1 MPSRSLTDGMTIQ
14 PTHAA
19 DDAAPRG
26 AASTTG
32 RVAVPVPSE
41 PISSASAPHVAS
53 PATPPSPAAPPSPVS
68 SHPRLDA
75 MIASAPSV
83 SDAAAGVHPHPDGIH
98 ASSESPLIFPL
109 PPLDGEAWTHPLF
122 PGEHSASGPQG
133 VAPPV
138 QVAPPPA
145 QSRVVDVLAA
155 LVIDLA
161 VLVLL
166 GYLVA
171 RGHLRID
178 FAGLMALVGLVL
190 HHRRAVPVIP
200 RLFPK

>member
-32 RVAVPVPSE
+32 RVAVPVPSD
-41 PISSASAPHVAS
+41 PISSASAPHIAEL
-53 PATPPSPAAPPSPVS
+53 TPAASRSPVS

-133 VAPPV
+133 IAPPV
-138 QVAPPPA
+138 QVTPPPP

-161 VLVLL
+161 VLGLL
-166 GYLVA
+166 GYLVS

-178 FAGLMALVGLVL
+178 FAGIMALVGLVL
-190 HHRRAVPVIP
+190 HHRRAVPVLP
-200 RLFPK
+200 RLFPR

>member
-1 MPSRSLTDGMTIQ
+1 MPSRFSRDTDGTTTT
-14 PTHAA
+14 PTT
-19 DDAAPRG
+19 AAPADVG
-26 AASTTG
+26 AAL
-32 RVAVPVPSE
+32 
-41 PISSASAPHVAS
+41 
-53 PATPPSPAAPPSPVS
+53 SPAAS

-75 MIASAPSV
+75 MIAHAPSV
-83 SDAAAGVHPHPDGIH
+83 ADAAAGVHPHPDGADG
-98 ASSESPLIFPL
+98 ASGNTPLVFPL

-133 VAPPV
+133 VASPV
-138 QVAPPPA
+138 QAPPSPA

-161 VLVLL
+161 VLALL

-200 RLFPK
+200 RLFLK

>member
-32 RVAVPVPSE
+32 RVAVPVPSD
-41 PISSASAPHVAS
+41 PISSASAPHIAEL
-53 PATPPSPAAPPSPVS
+53 TPAASPVS

-138 QVAPPPA
+138 QVTPPPA
-145 QSRVVDVLAA
+145 QNRVVDVLAA

-161 VLVLL
+161 VLGLL
-166 GYLVA
+166 GYLVS

-178 FAGLMALVGLVL
+178 FAGIMALVGLVL
-190 HHRRAVPVIP
+190 HHRRAVPVLP
-200 RLFPK
+200 RLFPR

>member
-1 MPSRSLTDGMTIQ
+1 MPNRTSRTPNTDGTTTT
-14 PTHAA
+14 PTA
-19 DDAAPRG
+19 
-26 AASTTG
+26 
-32 RVAVPVPSE
+32 
-41 PISSASAPHVAS
+41 
-53 PATPPSPAAPPSPVS
+53 S

-75 MIASAPSV
+75 MIAAAPSV
-83 SDAAAGVHPHPDGIH
+83 SDAAAGAPPHPDGRTS
-98 ASSESPLIFPL
+98 ASNESPLVFPL

-122 PGEHSASGPQG
+122 P
-133 VAPPV
+133 PPST
-138 QVAPPPA
+138 APPPAA

-161 VLVLL
+161 VLGLL

-190 HHRRAVPVIP
+190 HHRRAVPVLP
-200 RLFPK
+200 RLFPR

>member
-1 MPSRSLTDGMTIQ
+1 MPDRTSRTPNTDGTTTT
-14 PTHAA
+14 PTA
-19 DDAAPRG
+19 
-26 AASTTG
+26 
-32 RVAVPVPSE
+32 
-41 PISSASAPHVAS
+41 
-53 PATPPSPAAPPSPVS
+53 S

-75 MIASAPSV
+75 MIAAAPSV
-83 SDAAAGVHPHPDGIH
+83 SDAAAGAPPHPDGRTS
-98 ASSESPLIFPL
+98 ASNESPLVFPL

-122 PGEHSASGPQG
+122 PPPSEHSGSGPHG
-133 VAPPV
+133 VAPPST
-138 QVAPPPA
+138 APPPAA

-161 VLVLL
+161 VLGLL

-190 HHRRAVPVIP
+190 HHRRAVPVLP
-200 RLFPK
+200 RLFPR

>member
-32 RVAVPVPSE
+32 RVAVPVPSDLSTT
-41 PISSASAPHVAS
+41 PISSASAPHVAEL
-53 PATPPSPAAPPSPVS
+53 TPTASRSPVS

-138 QVAPPPA
+138 QVTPPPP

-161 VLVLL
+161 VLGLL
-166 GYLVA
+166 GYLVS

-178 FAGLMALVGLVL
+178 FAGIMALVGLVL
-190 HHRRAVPVIP
+190 HHRRAVPVLP
-200 RLFPK
+200 RLFPR

>member
-32 RVAVPVPSE
+32 RVAVPVSSDLSTT
-41 PISSASAPHVAS
+41 PISSASAPLVAELTLT
-53 PATPPSPAAPPSPVS
+53 ASPVS

-83 SDAAAGVHPHPDGIH
+83 SDAVAGVHPHPDGIH

-138 QVAPPPA
+138 QVTPPPP

-161 VLVLL
+161 VLGLL
-166 GYLVA
+166 GYLVS

-178 FAGLMALVGLVL
+178 FAGIMALVGLVL
-190 HHRRAVPVIP
+190 HHRRAVPVLP
-200 RLFPK
+200 RLFPR

>member
-32 RVAVPVPSE
+32 RVAVPVPSD
-41 PISSASAPHVAS
+41 PISSASAPHVAEL
-53 PATPPSPAAPPSPVS
+53 TPTASRSPVS

-109 PPLDGEAWTHPLF
+109 PPLDGGAWTHPLF

-133 VAPPV
+133 VAPV
-138 QVAPPPA
+138 QVTPPPA
-145 QSRVVDVLAA
+145 QNRVVDVLAA

-161 VLVLL
+161 VLTLL
-166 GYLVA
+166 GYLVS

-178 FAGLMALVGLVL
+178 FAGIMALVGLVL
-190 HHRRAVPVIP
+190 HHRRAVPVLP
-200 RLFPK
+200 RLFPR

>member
-1 MPSRSLTDGMTIQ
+1 
-14 PTHAA
+14 
-19 DDAAPRG
+19 
-26 AASTTG
+26 
-32 RVAVPVPSE
+32 
-41 PISSASAPHVAS
+41 
-53 PATPPSPAAPPSPVS
+53 
-68 SHPRLDA
+68 

-122 PGEHSASGPQG
+122 PPPSEHSGSGPQG
-133 VAPPV
+133 VAPPST
-138 QVAPPPA
+138 APPPAA
-145 QSRVVDVLAA
+145 QSRVVDVL
-155 LVIDLA
+155 VIDLA
-161 VLVLL
+161 VLGLL

>member
-19 DDAAPRG
+19 DDAAPHD

-41 PISSASAPHVAS
+41 PVSSASAPHVAS
-53 PATPPSPAAPPSPVS
+53 LPPAAPPSPVS

-109 PPLDGEAWTHPLF
+109 PPLDGAAWAHPLF

-138 QVAPPPA
+138 QATPPA

-161 VLVLL
+161 VLGLL

-190 HHRRAVPVIP
+190 HHRRAVPVLP
-200 RLFPK
+200 RLFPR

>member
-1 MPSRSLTDGMTIQ
+1 MTIQ

-32 RVAVPVPSE
+32 RVAVSVSSDPSMT
-41 PISSASAPHVAS
+41 PISSASAPPLAAMSLAAS
-53 PATPPSPAAPPSPVS
+53 PSLVS

-83 SDAAAGVHPHPDGIH
+83 TDAAAGVHPHPDGIH

-138 QVAPPPA
+138 QVTPPPA
-145 QSRVVDVLAA
+145 QNRVVDVLAA

-161 VLVLL
+161 VLGLL
-166 GYLVA
+166 GYLVS

-178 FAGLMALVGLVL
+178 FAGIMALVGLVL
-190 HHRRAVPVIP
+190 HHRRAVPVLP
-200 RLFPK
+200 RLFPR

>member
-32 RVAVPVPSE
+32 RVAVPVPSDLSTT
-41 PISSASAPHVAS
+41 PISSASAPHVSA
-53 PATPPSPAAPPSPVS
+53 PPAAPPSPVS

-133 VAPPV
+133 VAPV
-138 QVAPPPA
+138 QVTPPPP
-145 QSRVVDVLAA
+145 QNRTVDVLAA

-161 VLVLL
+161 VLGLL
-166 GYLVA
+166 GYLVS

-178 FAGLMALVGLVL
+178 FAGIMALVGLVL
-190 HHRRAVPVIP
+190 HHRRAVPVLP
-200 RLFPK
+200 RLFPR

>member
-1 MPSRSLTDGMTIQ
+1 MPDRTSRTPNTDGTTTT
-14 PTHAA
+14 PTA
-19 DDAAPRG
+19 
-26 AASTTG
+26 
-32 RVAVPVPSE
+32 
-41 PISSASAPHVAS
+41 
-53 PATPPSPAAPPSPVS
+53 S

-75 MIASAPSV
+75 MIAAAPSV
-83 SDAAAGVHPHPDGIH
+83 SDAAAGAPPHPDGRTS
-98 ASSESPLIFPL
+98 ASNESPLVFPL

-122 PGEHSASGPQG
+122 PPPSKHSGSGPQG
-133 VAPPV
+133 VAPPSA
-138 QVAPPPA
+138 APPPAA

-161 VLVLL
+161 VLGLL

-190 HHRRAVPVIP
+190 HHRRAVPVLP
-200 RLFPK
+200 RLFPR

>member
-1 MPSRSLTDGMTIQ
+1 MTIQ

-19 DDAAPRG
+19 DDAAPHG

-41 PISSASAPHVAS
+41 PISSASAP
-53 PATPPSPAAPPSPVS
+53 PAAAPPSPVS

-109 PPLDGEAWTHPLF
+109 PPLDGAAWTHPLF

-138 QVAPPPA
+138 QATPPPA
-145 QSRVVDVLAA
+145 QNRVVDVLAA

-161 VLVLL
+161 VLGLL
-166 GYLVA
+166 GYLVS

-178 FAGLMALVGLVL
+178 FAGIMALVGLIL
-190 HHRRAVPVIP
+190 HHRRAVPVLP
-200 RLFPK
+200 RLFPR

>member
-1 MPSRSLTDGMTIQ
+1 
-14 PTHAA
+14 
-19 DDAAPRG
+19 
-26 AASTTG
+26 
-32 RVAVPVPSE
+32 
-41 PISSASAPHVAS
+41 
-53 PATPPSPAAPPSPVS
+53 
-68 SHPRLDA
+68 

-109 PPLDGEAWTHPLF
+109 PPLDGAAWTHPLF
-122 PGEHSASGPQG
+122 PGEHGASGPQG
-133 VAPPV
+133 VAPV
-138 QVAPPPA
+138 QVTPPPA

-161 VLVLL
+161 VLGLL

>member
-1 MPSRSLTDGMTIQ
+1 
-14 PTHAA
+14 
-19 DDAAPRG
+19 
-26 AASTTG
+26 
-32 RVAVPVPSE
+32 
-41 PISSASAPHVAS
+41 
-53 PATPPSPAAPPSPVS
+53 
-68 SHPRLDA
+68 
-75 MIASAPSV
+75 MIAHAPSV
-83 SDAAAGVHPHPDGIH
+83 ADAAAGVHPHPDGI
-98 ASSESPLIFPL
+98 AGAGGAVSTSSGGSSGNTPLVFPL
-109 PPLDGEAWTHPLF
+109 PPLDDAAWTHPLF
-122 PGEHSASGPQG
+122 PGEHSASEPQG

-138 QVAPPPA
+138 QVTPPPPA

-161 VLVLL
+161 VLALL

-200 RLFPK
+200 RLFLK

>member
-1 MPSRSLTDGMTIQ
+1 
-14 PTHAA
+14 
-19 DDAAPRG
+19 
-26 AASTTG
+26 
-32 RVAVPVPSE
+32 
-41 PISSASAPHVAS
+41 
-53 PATPPSPAAPPSPVS
+53 
-68 SHPRLDA
+68 
-75 MIASAPSV
+75 MIAHAPSAA
-83 SDAAAGVHPHPDGIH
+83 DAAAGVHPHPDGSAGAGGAS
-98 ASSESPLIFPL
+98 ASSGGASGNTPLVFPL
-109 PPLDGEAWTHPLF
+109 PPLDDVAWTHPLF

-133 VAPPV
+133 VAPPGKV
-138 QVAPPPA
+138 TPLPA

-161 VLVLL
+161 VLGLL

>member
-26 AASTTG
+26 AASITG
-32 RVAVPVPSE
+32 RVAVPVSSDLSTT
-41 PISSASAPHVAS
+41 PISSASAPLVAELTLT
-53 PATPPSPAAPPSPVS
+53 ASPVS

-109 PPLDGEAWTHPLF
+109 PPLDGAAWTHPLF

-133 VAPPV
+133 VAPV
-138 QVAPPPA
+138 QVTPPPP
-145 QSRVVDVLAA
+145 QNRTVDVLAA

-161 VLVLL
+161 VLGLL
-166 GYLVA
+166 GYLVS

-178 FAGLMALVGLVL
+178 FAGIMALVGLVL
-190 HHRRAVPVIP
+190 HHRRAVPVLP
-200 RLFPK
+200 RLFPR

>member
-1 MPSRSLTDGMTIQ
+1 MPNRFSRDTDGTTTT
-14 PTHAA
+14 PTT
-19 DDAAPRG
+19 AAPADVG
-26 AASTTG
+26 AAL
-32 RVAVPVPSE
+32 
-41 PISSASAPHVAS
+41 SSAA
-53 PATPPSPAAPPSPVS
+53 S

-75 MIASAPSV
+75 LLAHAPSV
-83 SDAAAGVHPHPDGIH
+83 ADAAAGVHPHPDGADGAEAGGAGATAVSTSSGE
-98 ASSESPLIFPL
+98 ASGNTPLVFPL
-109 PPLDGEAWTHPLF
+109 PPLDDAAWTHPLF
-122 PGEHSASGPQG
+122 PGEHSVSGPQG
-133 VAPPV
+133 IAPPV
-138 QVAPPPA
+138 QVTPPA

-161 VLVLL
+161 VLALL

-190 HHRRAVPVIP
+190 HHRRAVPAIP

>member
-32 RVAVPVPSE
+32 RVAVPVPSDLSTT
-41 PISSASAPHVAS
+41 PISSASAPHVAAL
-53 PATPPSPAAPPSPVS
+53 PPAASLLLVS

-109 PPLDGEAWTHPLF
+109 PPLDGAAWTHPLF

-133 VAPPV
+133 VAPV
-138 QVAPPPA
+138 QVAPPPP
-145 QSRVVDVLAA
+145 QNRVVDVLAA

-161 VLVLL
+161 VLTLL
-166 GYLVA
+166 GYLVS

-178 FAGLMALVGLVL
+178 FAGIMALVGLVL
-190 HHRRAVPVIP
+190 HHRRAVPVLP
-200 RLFPK
+200 RLFPR

>member
-1 MPSRSLTDGMTIQ
+1 MPNRTSRTPNTDGTTTT
-14 PTHAA
+14 PTA
-19 DDAAPRG
+19 
-26 AASTTG
+26 
-32 RVAVPVPSE
+32 
-41 PISSASAPHVAS
+41 
-53 PATPPSPAAPPSPVS
+53 S

-75 MIASAPSV
+75 MIAAAPSV
-83 SDAAAGVHPHPDGIH
+83 SDAAAGAPPHPDGRTS
-98 ASSESPLIFPL
+98 ASNESPLVFPL

-122 PGEHSASGPQG
+122 PPPSEHSGSGPQG
-133 VAPPV
+133 VAPPST
-138 QVAPPPA
+138 APPPAA

-161 VLVLL
+161 VLGLL

-190 HHRRAVPVIP
+190 HHRRAVPVLP
-200 RLFPK
+200 RLFPR